1 MQEYS
6 TRETP
11 YKNIYNE
18 KNWSLKKNTNIFYE
32 DFSSQSQIDFL
43 IIHFM
48 EKEVRTMLPNGRLK
62 LTSQLI
68 DRMLLLFKTQL
79 ESRHMPKAN
88 WD

>member
-1 MQEYS
+1 M
-6 TRETP
+6 
-11 YKNIYNE
+11 NI
-18 KNWSLKKNTNIFYE
+18 
-32 DFSSQSQIDFL
+32 FSSQSQIDFL

-48 EKEVRTMLPNGRLK
+48 KKEVRTMLPNGRLK

-88 WD
+88 WDWYENTCLTVFGPIHNPLELIGLQFN

>member
-1 MQEYS
+1 M
-6 TRETP
+6 
-11 YKNIYNE
+11 NI
-18 KNWSLKKNTNIFYE
+18 
-32 DFSSQSQIDFL
+32 FSSQSHIDFL

-48 EKEVRTMLPNGRLK
+48 EKEVRKMLPNGRLK

-88 WD
+88 WDYVV